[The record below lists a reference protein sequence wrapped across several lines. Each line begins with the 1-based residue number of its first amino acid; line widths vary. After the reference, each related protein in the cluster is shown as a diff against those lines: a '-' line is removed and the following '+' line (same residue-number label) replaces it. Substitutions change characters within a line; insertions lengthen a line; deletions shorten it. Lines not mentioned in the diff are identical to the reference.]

1 MTRKKM
7 DKKSK
12 KITIKRM
19 TVKILIKN
27 KSKVKNKILILE

>member
-1 MTRKKM
+1 M

-19 TVKILIKN
+19 TVKIVRKN
-27 KSKVKNKILILE
+27 KSKVNNKILILE